1 MKLRFQVLVLLAS
14 LPTLLA
20 LTGCNRVRART
31 AFKDGNRFYR
41 EENFKQAIEK
51 YQRATELNPNMGEA
65 WFYLG
70 SSNQALYRPG
80 KATPENKQHLQD
92 AINDYTKSLEV
103 LDADPANERLKKVRN
118 DDLGALTGIYAE
130 EPFKDYEKAQQY
142 ADRLVK
148 ENPDDPK
155 NLFAMANL
163 LEKFGKVDEA
173 EKMYRRAFD
182 AAPQG
187 KGDAEKLE
195 AKEKACGALAAFYNK
210 PLWDGRSK
218 FDQAI
223 DILDQCAALNPK
235 DEKGYY
241 KVATFF
247 WDKAFRDPL
256 LTDKEKDAYADRGLE
271 AVDKALHVK
280 PDYVEA
286 LIYKGLLYRVKA
298 QVTTNQRLRQQY
310 LDEAG
315 TLQKQAVQMKKD
327 QVTAAAAAPSSAPSP
342 GN

>member
-1 MKLRFQVLVLLAS
+1 MKLRFQALVLAL
-14 LPTLLA
+14 LPALLGGV
-20 LTGCNRVRART
+20 GCNRIRART

-41 EENFKQAIEK
+41 EENFKQAIER
-51 YQRATELNPNMGEA
+51 YQRATELNPNMPEA

-70 SSNQALYRPG
+70 SANHGLYRPG
-80 KATPENKQHLQD
+80 KDTPENKQRLQE
-92 AINDYTKSLEV
+92 AVNDYTKALEV
-103 LDADPANERLKKVRN
+103 LDAGPVKDYLKKVRN
-118 DDLGALTGIYAE
+118 DALGALVGIYAD
-130 EPFKDYEKAQQY
+130 EPFKDYEKAQKY

-163 LEKFGKVDEA
+163 YEKFTKVDEA
-173 EKMYRRAFD
+173 EGMYKRAFEG
-182 AAPQG
+182 APQG
-187 KGDAEKLE
+187 KTDAEKLE

-210 PLWDGRSK
+210 PLWEGRSK

-223 DILDQCAALNPK
+223 EILDQCAALNPK

-256 LTDKEKDAYADRGLE
+256 LTDKEKDQYADKGLE
-271 AVDKALHVK
+271 AVDKALKVK

-298 QVTTNQRLRQQY
+298 QVTTNPRLRQQY
-310 LDEAG
+310 LDEAA

-327 QVTAAAAAPSSAPSP
+327 QVTAAAPTPAPSS
-342 GN
+342 N